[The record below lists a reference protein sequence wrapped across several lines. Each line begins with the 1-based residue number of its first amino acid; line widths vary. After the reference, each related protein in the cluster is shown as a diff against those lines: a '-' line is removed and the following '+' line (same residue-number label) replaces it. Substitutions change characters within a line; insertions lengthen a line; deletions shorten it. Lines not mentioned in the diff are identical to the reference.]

1 MIPHD
6 THQHKCTYGKVEY
19 ILEQVYVSELGFV
32 MYRLFDPKRK
42 IWMNVNT
49 GHFTKTKGFGLES
62 NSEQLL
68 QKMMESSHDIP
79 AEFNHIIS
87 ENFFDLT

>member
-1 MIPHD
+1 MIRQE
-6 THQHKCTYGKVEY
+6 TYSHKCFYEGVEY

-32 MYRLFDPKRK
+32 MYRLHDPTRM

-62 NSEQLL
+62 NSEKLL

-79 AEFNHIIS
+79 VEFNQIIS
-87 ENFFDLT
+87 ENFFNLT